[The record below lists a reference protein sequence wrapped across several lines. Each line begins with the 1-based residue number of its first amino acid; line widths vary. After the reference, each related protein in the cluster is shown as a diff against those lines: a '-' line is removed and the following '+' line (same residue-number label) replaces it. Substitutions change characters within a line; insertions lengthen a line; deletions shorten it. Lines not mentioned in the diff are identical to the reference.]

1 MCGKGVS
8 VSLDYRNLTR
18 KNSQIEKMV
27 KNRKNPNKHNELF

>member
-1 MCGKGVS
+1 MYGKGLS